1 MIICLYVY
9 LFGIMGTIESIDAS
23 MGTDTASVPVS
34 APAVTSGVNEEGMVA
49 YTYATEI
56 NVINAKK
63 PSLVDYTN
71 TETALLIPETDSFTV
86 QSTTTAEPDYVL
98 DDSDFDYTLPVTT
111 TPPPT
116 SADTAAPSADDTTT
130 PVSTTA
136 RSEATSASTEPPA
149 TTVPDD
155 DEDIEDDTEEIE
167 YDNIVTLATTRA
179 PETTV
184 PPSDDETTADAN
196 GPVNNALNEMFSVN
210 AGGRIVT
217 DTALNIVASAVMGEI
232 SDVFGEEAIKAQ
244 TIATYTY
251 IKYYNDNHQNAYV
264 ALSTPSEKLVNIVK
278 QVLGKALYYDGKMIQ
293 SVYTAST
300 AGRTAS
306 AKNVW
311 GIDYA
316 YLQSKDTSFIDKD
329 YDINYGRQAK
339 FSSEEMKNYVSKATG
354 IELSGDPSGWF
365 RIDSYLDEIFVGQMT
380 IGGYSTYNNGS
391 REVTITGR
399 QFREVIMNYNIR
411 STCFT
416 ISYDA
421 ADDTFTITT
430 YGYGHCVGLSQHG
443 ANILATNFGYT
454 YDQILDFYYPGTT
467 VK

>member
-1 MIICLYVY
+1 
-9 LFGIMGTIESIDAS
+9 MGTIESIDAS
-23 MGTDTASVPVS
+23 MGAEQEYAPVS
-34 APAVTSGVNEEGMVA
+34 APAVTSGVNEDGMVA

-71 TETALLIPETDSFTV
+71 TETSLLIPETDEAAT
-86 QSTTTAEPDYVL
+86 QGTTTSAPDYVL
-98 DDSDFDYTLPVTT
+98 DDSDFDYTIPVTT
-111 TPPPT
+111 TTPAT
-116 SADTAAPSADDTTT
+116 SADTAAPSAEDTTVPAT
-130 PVSTTA
+130 DAPAVTTTTTST
-136 RSEATSASTEPPA
+136 PPA
-149 TTVPDD
+149 TTIPPD
-155 DEDIEDDTEEIE
+155 DEDIEDDTEEAEDDI
-167 YDNIVTLATTRA
+167 ITTEDTTQP
-179 PETTV
+179 PETTASPTETE
-184 PPSDDETTADAN
+184 PPAPAEEPS
-196 GPVNNALNEMFSVN
+196 NNALNEMFTVN
-210 AGGRIVT
+210 SGGRIIT

-232 SDVFGEEAIKAQ
+232 SDVFNEEAIKAQ

-251 IKYYNDNHQNAYV
+251 IKYYNTNNQNAYV
-264 ALSTPSEKLVNIVK
+264 AASTPSERILNIVK

-311 GIDYA
+311 GIDYP

-329 YDINYGRQAK
+329 YDINFGRQAT
-339 FSSEEMKNYVSKATG
+339 FTSEEMRNFVKNNTG
-354 IELSGDPSGWF
+354 IELSGDPSTWF
-365 RIDSYLDEIFVGQMT
+365 TIESYLDEIFVGQMT
-380 IGGYSTYNNGS
+380 IGGYSTYNDGN

-399 QFREVIMNYNIR
+399 KFREIIMEYNIR
-411 STCFT
+411 STCFK

-421 ADDTFTITT
+421 ASDTFTITT

-454 YDQILDFYYPGTT
+454 YDQILQFYYPGTT
-467 VK
+467 IK